1 MEQVTKLKRAWN
13 LAPIFQIVQKIS
25 EKYCPSWYLSADQVW
40 WVNELCFKI
49 YRIVAEETFNVPR
62 NIRES
67 FPWTNKSATKKHL
80 RLQFWI
86 NLHSIF
92 YKTPELD
99 SEINEWSTVAFP
111 KRNYIFIFHV
121 LLLISNNILRPKLL
135 KTLFVWIY
143 YDSKLLEIINPLSA
157 NPTKCSTKLNQFVGY
172 WPFFGVGA

>member
-13 LAPIFQIVQKIS
+13 LVQIFQIVQKIS

-49 YRIVAEETFNVPR
+49 YRIVAEVTFNVPR

-67 FPWTNKSATKKHL
+67 FPWTNNQQPKNTWDCSFEL
-80 RLQFWI
+80 IFIQYFIRLQNWT
-86 NLHSIF
+86 L
-92 YKTPELD
+92 K
-99 SEINEWSTVAFP
+99 INEWSTVAFP

-143 YDSKLLEIINPLSA
+143 YYSKLLEIINPLSA
-157 NPTKCSTKLNQFVGY
+157 NPTKCSAKLNQFVGH
-172 WPFFGVGA
+172 WPFFGVGG

>member
-13 LAPIFQIVQKIS
+13 LVQIFQIVQKIS

-49 YRIVAEETFNVPR
+49 YRIVAEVTFNVPR

-99 SEINEWSTVAFP
+99 SENKWMKYCSFSQEELHLYFSCSSADFKQHIYTKIVEN
-111 KRNYIFIFHV
+111 IICMD
-121 LLLISNNILRPKLL
+121 LLLQQITGN
-135 KTLFVWIY
+135 Y
-143 YDSKLLEIINPLSA
+143 
-157 NPTKCSTKLNQFVGY
+157 
-172 WPFFGVGA
+172 